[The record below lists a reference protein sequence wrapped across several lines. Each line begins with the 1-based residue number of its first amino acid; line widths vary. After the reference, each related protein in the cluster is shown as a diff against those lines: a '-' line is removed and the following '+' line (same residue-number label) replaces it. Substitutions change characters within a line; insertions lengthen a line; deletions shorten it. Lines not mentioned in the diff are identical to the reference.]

1 MVKRAMIIQPRDESW
16 GRRLLHF
23 HGSALSKIRLRLTV
37 VTLIAFGVTA
47 YHLMGFGD
55 GVLDLHI
62 APFSLVGLALG
73 IFLGFRNNTAY
84 DRYWEGRKLWG
95 SLVNT
100 SRSFSR
106 MSLNVITDHATGHS
120 EPNPGAM
127 KQLQTELV
135 HRTIAYVHS
144 LRLHLR
150 QQTDDL
156 SELQPLLGQREV
168 TEIGQQLN
176 VPAAILQRTSARI
189 KEVRKRGWLSDYH
202 LPLLEE
208 QLTSFTDIQGGCERI
223 KNTPIPYAYTIL
235 IHRIVAVYCFGLPFG
250 VVSTTLWA
258 TPIVVCLIAYAFF
271 GLDAVGDEIED
282 PFGEEV
288 NDLPLCQLSTM
299 IEINLR
305 EALGEA
311 DVPAPLLPDDRHTV
325 R

>member
-1 MVKRAMIIQPRDESW
+1 MIVQQPDESW
-16 GRRLLHF
+16 GRRLLHY
-23 HGSALSKIRLRLTV
+23 HGSALSRIRARLTV
-37 VTLIAFGVTA
+37 VTLIAVLVTL
-47 YHLMGFGD
+47 YHRMDIGD
-55 GVLDLHI
+55 GLLDLHI
-62 APFSLVGLALG
+62 APFSLIGLALG
-73 IFLGFRNNTAY
+73 IFLGFRNNAAY

-100 SRSFSR
+100 SRSFTR
-106 MSLNVITDHATGHS
+106 MSLNVITSQATAHP
-120 EPNPGAM
+120 EPDPDARRR
-127 KQLQTELV
+127 LQTELV

-150 QQTDDL
+150 KHTDDL
-156 SELQPLLGQREV
+156 SELEPILGKEEV
-168 TEIGQQLN
+168 AEIGSQLN

-189 KEVRKRGWLSDYH
+189 REAREKGWLSEYH
-202 LPLLEE
+202 LPLFEE

-250 VVSTTLWA
+250 VVNTTLWA

-288 NDLPLCQLSTM
+288 NDLPLTQLSTM

-305 EALGEA
+305 EALGES
-311 DVPAPLLPDDRHTV
+311 DIPAPVLADENNTLY
-325 R
+325 

>member
-1 MVKRAMIIQPRDESW
+1 MIVQSRDESW
-16 GRRLLHF
+16 GRRLLHY
-23 HGSALSKIRLRLTV
+23 HGSALSRVRGRLAI
-37 VTLIAFGVTA
+37 VTLIALVVTL
-47 YHLMGFGD
+47 YSRMNLGED
-55 GVLDLHI
+55 LLDLQI
-62 APFSLVGLALG
+62 APFSLIGIALG
-73 IFLGFRNNTAY
+73 IFLGFRNNAAY

-106 MSLNVITDHATGHS
+106 ISLNVITDQATTQA
-120 EPNPGAM
+120 EPDPAARRR
-127 KQLQTELV
+127 LQEELV
-135 HRTIAYVHS
+135 HRTIAYVHA

-150 QQTDDL
+150 KHTDDL
-156 SELQPLLGQREV
+156 SSLEPLLGQKEV
-168 TEIGQQLN
+168 AEIGSQLN
-176 VPAAILQRTSARI
+176 VPAAILQKTSARV
-189 KEVRKRGWLSDYH
+189 KEARERGWLSEYH

-288 NDLPLCQLSTM
+288 NDLPLLQLSTM

-311 DVPAPLLPDDRHTV
+311 DIPAPIEPDENNTLY
-325 R
+325 

>member
-1 MVKRAMIIQPRDESW
+1 MIIQPRNESW
-16 GRRLLHF
+16 GRRLFHF
-23 HGSALSKIRLRLTV
+23 HGSALEEIRGRLTAVTLTAVV
-37 VTLIAFGVTA
+37 VTLHYSMELGQD
-47 YHLMGFGD
+47 L
-55 GVLDLHI
+55 LDLHI
-62 APFSLVGLALG
+62 APFSLIGLALG
-73 IFLGFRNNTAY
+73 IFLGFRNNAAY

-100 SRSFSR
+100 SRSFTR
-106 MSLNVITDHATGHS
+106 MSLNVITAPNTAHTEA
-120 EPNPGAM
+120 EPEAV
-127 KQLQTELV
+127 KRLQTELV
-135 HRTIAYVHS
+135 HRTIAYAHA

-150 QQTDDL
+150 QRTDDL
-156 SELQPLLGQREV
+156 SELEPLLGREEV
-168 TEIGQQLN
+168 EHIGRQLN
-176 VPAAILQRTSARI
+176 VPAAILLPTSARL
-189 KEVRKRGWLSDYH
+189 KEARKRGWLSDYH

-258 TPIVVCLIAYAFF
+258 TPIVVFLIGYAFF

-288 NDLPLCQLSTM
+288 NDLPLHQLSTM

-305 EALGEA
+305 EALGEEEI
-311 DVPAPLLPDDRHTV
+311 PTPILPNEQNIV
-325 R
+325 S

>member
-1 MVKRAMIIQPRDESW
+1 MVALFMIIQPRNESW
-16 GRRLLHF
+16 GRRLLHI
-23 HGSALSKIRLRLTV
+23 HGSALAKIRWRLTV
-37 VTLIAFGVTA
+37 VTLIAIFVTA
-47 YHLMGFGD
+47 YHLAEFGD
-55 GVLDLHI
+55 GVFDLHI
-62 APFSLVGLALG
+62 APFSLIGLALG
-73 IFLGFRNNTAY
+73 IFLGFRNNAAY

-100 SRSFSR
+100 SRSFTR
-106 MSLNVITDHATGHS
+106 ISLNVITPDATNRADS
-120 EPNPGAM
+120 DSGAM
-127 KQLQTELV
+127 HSLQTELV

-156 SELQPLLGQREV
+156 SELEPILGREELQ
-168 TEIGQQLN
+168 EIGRQLN
-176 VPAAILQRTSARI
+176 VPAAILQRTSAR
-189 KEVRKRGWLSDYH
+189 VREARQKGWLNDYH

-288 NDLPLCQLSTM
+288 NDLPLSGLSTM

-305 EALGEA
+305 EALGEK
-311 DVPAPLLPDDRHTV
+311 DIPEPLLPDEFNTV